1 MQFSEPNC
9 WHRSHAWL
17 TPEDGIPGS
26 GLISLGWNAGTIHI
40 QYVGLPELSRPAVDA
55 ISATIREF
63 NSQCQLLAFMHAGVL
78 GSQQAIQEQLG
89 RNANRAG
96 SFTLSGY
103 YWEGKEQA
111 IWARLPVGQVIDAF
125 AENGEFE
132 RLYAKAFVVFS
143 YHLWEEFARPRI
155 AQELSVDREYVD
167 EAESGRIADRPQFQK
182 MLNEASK
189 PEAPF
194 QEILVWKFS
203 RFTRKR
209 EHAVAFKAM
218 LRRRGVRVVSITE
231 QADDTPTGKL
241 LEAIIES
248 VDEFYSENLAQEV
261 TRGMREAASRGFW
274 VTSYAPYGYK
284 RVYVQDG
291 PKKRPTLE
299 LNPPADAVVRRIF
312 DMALQGKSILD
323 VTKTLNAEGIPTTN
337 GKKWLKTTIHTMLAN
352 EAYTGA
358 VVWGIKAKD
367 KAEPV
372 RVENAF
378 PAIVSKREFQRA
390 KKLLGSRAPKKVNPR
405 WASSPY
411 LLSGLLKC
419 ETCGKALTAAEAKS
433 GKYTYYVCH
442 SLLKRGSGT
451 CKTPR
456 LNAKTFE
463 KLIVDEIRANI
474 LTESNIRDLVKLL
487 DEEMD
492 GVASEQRER
501 LESIEEELEEVK
513 RRLGRIWQVIETTD
527 IEMADASERIREHRD
542 RKEKLEV
549 AAEEARRLLK
559 DRRQFLDSADT
570 IATFAEDMSEFLK
583 TSELTQTRA
592 FVHSFVKEIEVK
604 PGKAAIV
611 YSIPTPE
618 DSPIGGADA
627 AEVALNGRVRSS
639 VRHGGPDWTK
649 SRTEADSRITP
660 SFGMGMVYV
669 RTASSPVTSM
679 PSTKLRMR
687 ALHSGNVPSRRKSRK
702 SETYPLISSVVGSST
717 LRCSNFVSA
726 SSLAASSCSSWCLSE
741 KMRGDRTSSVSSL
754 LSRAS

>member
-1 MQFSEPNC
+1 MQVES
-9 WHRSHAWL
+9 L
-17 TPEDGIPGS
+17 TP
-26 GLISLGWNAGTIHI
+26 A
-40 QYVGLPELSRPAVDA
+40 A
-55 ISATIREF
+55 
-63 NSQCQLLAFMHAGVL
+63 
-78 GSQQAIQEQLG
+78 
-89 RNANRAG
+89 
-96 SFTLSGY
+96 
-103 YWEGKEQA
+103 
-111 IWARLPVGQVIDAF
+111 
-125 AENGEFE
+125 
-132 RLYAKAFVVFS
+132 LYARVSSDRQDVD
-143 YHLWEEFARPRI
+143 
-155 AQELSVDREYVD
+155 LSVAAQLRALRDYAHKNGYLVAREYVD
-167 EAESGRIADRPQFQK
+167 EAESGRIADRPQFRLMIDEGGK
-182 MLNEASK
+182 AT
-189 PEAPF
+189 APF
-194 QEILVWKFS
+194 QVILVWKFS

-231 QADDTPTGKL
+231 HADDSPTGKL
-241 LEAIIES
+241 MEAIIES

-261 TRGMREAASRGFW
+261 TLGMREAASRGFW
-274 VTSYAPYGYK
+274 VTSYTPYGYK

-312 DMALQGKSILD
+312 DMVLQGKSILD

-390 KKLLGSRAPKKVNPR
+390 RKLLGSRAPKKVNPR
-405 WASSPY
+405 RASSPY

-419 ETCGKALTAAEAKS
+419 ETCGKAMTAAEAKS

-456 LNAKTFE
+456 LNAKSFE

-501 LESIEEELEEVK
+501 LESIEEVLEEVK

-527 IEMADASERIREHRD
+527 IEMADASERIKEHRD

-549 AAEEARRLLK
+549 AAEEARRMLS

-570 IATFAEDMSEFLK
+570 IATFAEDMSAFLK

-627 AEVALNGRVRSS
+627 AEIALNGRVRSS
-639 VRHGGPDWTK
+639 VRHGGPFFT
-649 SRTEADSRITP
+649 
-660 SFGMGMVYV
+660 V
-669 RTASSPVTSM
+669 
-679 PSTKLRMR
+679 
-687 ALHSGNVPSRRKSRK
+687 
-702 SETYPLISSVVGSST
+702 
-717 LRCSNFVSA
+717 
-726 SSLAASSCSSWCLSE
+726 
-741 KMRGDRTSSVSSL
+741 DRTIFEMWL
-754 LSRAS
+754 GKL

>member
-1 MQFSEPNC
+1 MNMKL
-9 WHRSHAWL
+9 HDY
-17 TPEDGIPGS
+17 TPV
-26 GLISLGWNAGTIHI
+26 A
-40 QYVGLPELSRPAVDA
+40 
-55 ISATIREF
+55 
-63 NSQCQLLAFMHAGVL
+63 
-78 GSQQAIQEQLG
+78 
-89 RNANRAG
+89 
-96 SFTLSGY
+96 
-103 YWEGKEQA
+103 
-111 IWARLPVGQVIDAF
+111 
-125 AENGEFE
+125 
-132 RLYAKAFVVFS
+132 LYARVSSDRQDVD
-143 YHLWEEFARPRI
+143 
-155 AQELSVDREYVD
+155 LSVSAQLRALRDYAQKHGYLVAREYVD

-299 LNPPADAVVRRIF
+299 LNPPAATVVRRIF
-312 DMALQGKSILD
+312 DMVLQGKSILD
-323 VTKTLNAEGIPTTN
+323 VTKTLNVEGIPTTN

-367 KAEPV
+367 KADPV
-372 RVENAF
+372 RVEDAF

-390 KKLLGSRAPKKVNPR
+390 KKLLGSRAPKQVNPR
-405 WASSPY
+405 RASSPY

-419 ETCGKALTAAEAKS
+419 ETCGKAMTAAEAKS

-513 RRLGRIWQVIETTD
+513 RRLGRIWQIIETTD
-527 IEMADASERIREHRD
+527 IEMADASERIKEHRD
-542 RKEKLEV
+542 RKEKLEI
-549 AAEEARRLLK
+549 AAQEARRLLS

-627 AEVALNGRVRSS
+627 AEIALTGRVRSS
-639 VRHGGPDWTK
+639 VRDGGP
-649 SRTEADSRITP
+649 
-660 SFGMGMVYV
+660 
-669 RTASSPVTSM
+669 
-679 PSTKLRMR
+679 
-687 ALHSGNVPSRRKSRK
+687 
-702 SETYPLISSVVGSST
+702 
-717 LRCSNFVSA
+717 C
-726 SSLAASSCSSWCLSE
+726 
-741 KMRGDRTSSVSSL
+741 SL
-754 LSRAS
+754 LYRPDLFHRR

>member
-1 MQFSEPNC
+1 M
-9 WHRSHAWL
+9 
-17 TPEDGIPGS
+17 
-26 GLISLGWNAGTIHI
+26 
-40 QYVGLPELSRPAVDA
+40 
-55 ISATIREF
+55 
-63 NSQCQLLAFMHAGVL
+63 
-78 GSQQAIQEQLG
+78 
-89 RNANRAG
+89 
-96 SFTLSGY
+96 
-103 YWEGKEQA
+103 
-111 IWARLPVGQVIDAF
+111 
-125 AENGEFE
+125 
-132 RLYAKAFVVFS
+132 
-143 YHLWEEFARPRI
+143 
-155 AQELSVDREYVD
+155 
-167 EAESGRIADRPQFQK
+167 
-182 MLNEASK
+182 
-189 PEAPF
+189 
-194 QEILVWKFS
+194 
-203 RFTRKR
+203 
-209 EHAVAFKAM
+209 
-218 LRRRGVRVVSITE
+218 
-231 QADDTPTGKL
+231 
-241 LEAIIES
+241 
-248 VDEFYSENLAQEV
+248 
-261 TRGMREAASRGFW
+261 
-274 VTSYAPYGYK
+274 
-284 RVYVQDG
+284 
-291 PKKRPTLE
+291 
-299 LNPPADAVVRRIF
+299 
-312 DMALQGKSILD
+312 
-323 VTKTLNAEGIPTTN
+323 TKTLNAEGIPTTN
-337 GKKWLKTTIHTMLAN
+337 GKRWLKTTIHTMLAN

-378 PAIVSKREFQRA
+378 PAMVSKREFQRA

-405 WASSPY
+405 RASSPY

-419 ETCGKALTAAEAKS
+419 ETCGKAMTAAEAKS

-492 GVASEQRER
+492 EVASEQRER

-618 DSPIGGADA
+618 DAPIGGADA
-627 AEVALNGRVRSS
+627 AEIALTGNPPQRS
-639 VRHGGPDWTK
+639 P
-649 SRTEADSRITP
+649 
-660 SFGMGMVYV
+660 
-669 RTASSPVTSM
+669 
-679 PSTKLRMR
+679 
-687 ALHSGNVPSRRKSRK
+687 
-702 SETYPLISSVVGSST
+702 
-717 LRCSNFVSA
+717 
-726 SSLAASSCSSWCLSE
+726 
-741 KMRGDRTSSVSSL
+741 
-754 LSRAS
+754 

>member
-1 MQFSEPNC
+1 MNMKLQDDY
-9 WHRSHAWL
+9 
-17 TPEDGIPGS
+17 TPV
-26 GLISLGWNAGTIHI
+26 A
-40 QYVGLPELSRPAVDA
+40 
-55 ISATIREF
+55 
-63 NSQCQLLAFMHAGVL
+63 
-78 GSQQAIQEQLG
+78 
-89 RNANRAG
+89 
-96 SFTLSGY
+96 
-103 YWEGKEQA
+103 
-111 IWARLPVGQVIDAF
+111 
-125 AENGEFE
+125 
-132 RLYAKAFVVFS
+132 LYARVSSDRQDVD
-143 YHLWEEFARPRI
+143 
-155 AQELSVDREYVD
+155 LSVSAHLRALRDYAQKHGYLVAREYVD

-218 LRRRGVRVVSITE
+218 LRRRGIRVVSITE
-231 QADDTPTGKL
+231 HADDSPTGKL
-241 LEAIIES
+241 MEAIIES

-337 GKKWLKTTIHTMLAN
+337 GKRWLKTTIHTMLAN

-358 VVWGIKAKD
+358 VVWGINAKD

-372 RVENAF
+372 RVEDAH

-390 KKLLGSRAPKKVNPR
+390 RKLLGSRAPKQVNPR
-405 WASSPY
+405 RASSPY

-419 ETCGKALTAAEAKS
+419 ETCGKAMTAAEAKS

-451 CKTPR
+451 CETPR

-463 KLIVDEIRANI
+463 KLIVDELRANI

-492 GVASEQRER
+492 GVAHEQRER

-527 IEMADASERIREHRD
+527 IEMADASERIKEHRD

-549 AAEEARRLLK
+549 AAEEARRLLS

-627 AEVALNGRVRSS
+627 AEIALNGRVRSS
-639 VRHGGPDWTK
+639 VRDGGPGWT
-649 SRTEADSRITP
+649 RTIDLGLI
-660 SFGMGMVYV
+660 
-669 RTASSPVTSM
+669 RTTV
-679 PSTKLRMR
+679 
-687 ALHSGNVPSRRKSRK
+687 SGV
-702 SETYPLISSVVGSST
+702 EQT
-717 LRCSNFVSA
+717 FA
-726 SSLAASSCSSWCLSE
+726 F
-741 KMRGDRTSSVSSL
+741 
-754 LSRAS
+754 